1 MASISEFERTKPVKT
16 MKKMKNALEKTKE
29 RAVHADSASEQIFLC
44 ELIELITDAIVAL
57 SSGE

>member
-16 MKKMKNALEKTKE
+16 MKNMKTALKKTKE
-29 RAVHADSASEQIFLC
+29 RAVHADSPSEQIFLC
-44 ELIELITDAIVAL
+44 ELIEILTEAILAL